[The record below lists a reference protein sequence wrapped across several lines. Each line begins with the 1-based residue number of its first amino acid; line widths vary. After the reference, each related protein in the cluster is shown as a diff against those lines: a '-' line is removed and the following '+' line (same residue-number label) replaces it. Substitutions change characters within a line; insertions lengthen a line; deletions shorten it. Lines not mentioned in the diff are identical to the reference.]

1 MLNDKEKQVQNTE
14 LGVDADVIWVA
25 DENFWAKSASVRQ
38 YFLISRIIEK
48 ISDNNMITEPFC
60 IVEHEVI
67 AIDFCEKHPQFTY
80 TREEAIYYGD

>member
-1 MLNDKEKQVQNTE
+1 MLNDKEMQVQNAE
-14 LGVDADVIWVA
+14 LSVGTGVTWMAN
-25 DENFWAKSASVRQ
+25 ENYWTKCASVRQ

-60 IVEHEVI
+60 IVEHEDI
-67 AIDFCEKHPQFTY
+67 AIDFCEKNPQFTY

>member
-1 MLNDKEKQVQNTE
+1 MLNDKETQVQNAEPSVGT
-14 LGVDADVIWVA
+14 DVIWTV
-25 DENFWAKSASVRQ
+25 DENFWTKCASVRQ

-60 IVEHEVI
+60 IVEHESI

-80 TREEAIYYGD
+80 TKEEAIYYGN